1 MRDFAMAS
9 MTTLTGAT
17 APEALSRMKK
27 TTTKTA

>member
-1 MRDFAMAS
+1 MRDFALAS

-17 APEALSRMKK
+17 APDAMPRMKK